1 MTGIVD
7 ADVEKNG
14 HFTKKNLYD
23 KSKEEFEV
31 CVEEKIIWLVKEV

>member
-1 MTGIVD
+1 MQMWRKMGISQ
-7 ADVEKNG
+7 
-14 HFTKKNLYD
+14 KKNLYD